1 MPPDLMHSRP
11 CAGAAGRIRCL
22 QNLARSL
29 GARVRKGSLAALA
42 VPMLAAPL
50 HAPAQMPAGW
60 AEPPLRTLFGPLRE
74 AAARQ
79 TAHPLAEPLAQ
90 MLGLVAEARL
100 AEASA
105 VANAALKLDATNS
118 SLHVLNGLVYHLM
131 ARHGDTSKADAAIEG
146 YRSAIHFEPA
156 NWVAHE
162 FLGLALFEKRAY
174 RQALASFAEVLLHRP
189 DDADTLLRAMAAAY
203 LGGEP
208 AVACAMAD
216 RLRQHA
222 SAAQDRAFLR
232 GSVLVYAACGDT
244 EAAQAQRH
252 RYLEG
257 TVAGEERSRIDR
269 RLGDWAHA
277 HRQRV
282 VAAPATLAT
291 TSEGLGRPT
300 GAPGMLPVQF
310 GPPPAPQGPG
320 LPGLPPPSG
329 VPGMPGTPGGPEA
342 SPTVGS
348 TLPASAPSSGS
359 DRMVLVD
366 VVMIRTEDAISTTKG
381 VNLLSALTL
390 QFGGANLPGYSRVN
404 TSQDSGTT
412 TIVQRAITVPALTY
426 SLNIANANK
435 NLNEVLARPTITALE
450 GVRSEFFSG
459 TVLNAAVVSGGNSFA
474 SGSVSVEKR
483 YGVRLA
489 LLPQILEN
497 GMVRLAIDASRTFL
511 KPPSSDIAFTYKL
524 EISEILV
531 NANVVMQLG
540 DTLILSGLSERES
553 TSVRDG
559 VPVLQ
564 DIPVA
569 QYLFSRKTQ
578 TEYQKSVL
586 ILITP
591 RPAAYT
597 WLSEETKAALSRK
610 RDAFSPS
617 VDVLRARYSD
627 WFKPYPNLASV
638 FHHFNAADLYREF
651 RTGDVTID
659 QWERKDSTQLR
670 LKSALEF
677 LYY

>member
-1 MPPDLMHSRP
+1 MKHRVAPIM
-11 CAGAAGRIRCL
+11 AA
-22 QNLARSL
+22 
-29 GARVRKGSLAALA
+29 VAL
-42 VPMLAAPL
+42 MLAA
-50 HAPAQMPAGW
+50 HPAQAQREGGLFDRSLAERASERASERQPA
-60 AEPPLRTLFGPLRE
+60 AASLKQLFSPLR
-74 AAARQ
+74 AALSSN
-79 TAHPLAEPLAQ
+79 TTHPLAEL
-90 MLGLVAEARL
+90 LGEVLEL
-100 AEASA
+100 LSQSKLPEASA
-105 VANAALKLDATNS
+105 AINAALKLDASNA

-131 ARHGDTSKADAAIEG
+131 ARQGDSSKSDTAIEG
-146 YRSAIHFEPA
+146 YRSAIRFEPA

-162 FLGLALFEKRAY
+162 FLGLAYFEKRDY
-174 RQALASFAEVLLHRP
+174 GQALGEFAEVLLQRP
-189 DDADTLLRAMAAAY
+189 DDPDVMLRAMAAAY
-203 LGGEP
+203 LGGD
-208 AVACAMAD
+208 AGVACAMAD
-216 RLRQHA
+216 RLRAQP
-222 SAAQDRAFLR
+222 AAALDRAFLR
-232 GSVLVYAACGDT
+232 GSVLVYAACGRDDT
-244 EAAQAQRH
+244 AQQQKAL
-252 RYLEG
+252 YFKLPLPD
-257 TVAGEERSRIDR
+257 EERQRIDL
-269 RLGDWAHA
+269 RLADWRYT
-277 HRQRV
+277 HRQRTTV
-282 VAAPATLAT
+282 GDAGSGGAAAPASDGAMLRAQY
-291 TSEGLGRPT
+291 TS
-300 GAPGMLPVQF
+300 
-310 GPPPAPQGPG
+310 
-320 LPGLPPPSG
+320 PGLPPPGSYPTYPG
-329 VPGMPGTPGGPEA
+329 AVPGMSGP
-342 SPTVGS
+342 S
-348 TLPASAPSSGS
+348 TSVLPETAKSSGS

-366 VVMIRTEDAISTTKG
+366 VVMIRTEDSITTSKG
-381 VNLLSALTL
+381 VNLLSALNL
-390 QFGGANLPGYSRVN
+390 QFGSSTQPAYGRTTV
-404 TSQDSGTT
+404 SQAEAGVT

-426 SLNIANANK
+426 TLNIANANK

-459 TVLNAAVVSGGNSFA
+459 TVLNAAVVSGGTGFN

-597 WLSEETKAALSRK
+597 WLSEETKAALSKK

-617 VDVLRARYSD
+617 MDVLRARYSD

-651 RTGDVTID
+651 RTGDVTIE
-659 QWERKDSTQLR
+659 QWERKDSTSLR
-670 LKSALEF
+670 LKNALEF